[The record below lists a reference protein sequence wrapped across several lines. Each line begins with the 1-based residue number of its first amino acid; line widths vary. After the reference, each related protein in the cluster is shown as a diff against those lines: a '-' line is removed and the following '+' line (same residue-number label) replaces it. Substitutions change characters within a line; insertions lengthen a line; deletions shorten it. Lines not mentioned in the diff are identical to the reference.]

1 MVALVTGGAGFIGSH
16 VVERLISAGMQVK
29 VIDDFSTGRI
39 ANISHLGDRVQVI
52 EADIGKHGSWMEE
65 FSDVEYVYH
74 LAALADIVPSI
85 QKPEE
90 YFNANVV
97 GTFNVL
103 NAIRGS
109 GIRKFVYTAS
119 SSCYGLCDVFPTNEM
134 CSLAPQY
141 PYALTKRLGEELVMH
156 WCSVYGIPSISL
168 RLFNVYGTRSRT
180 SGTYGA
186 MFGVFLAQ
194 KLANKPL
201 TVVGDGNQKR
211 DFIYVTDVV
220 DALVKAAECDLSG
233 EIFNIGSGKPV
244 SVNQIVELLQCE
256 TVHIPKRPGEPFCT
270 HADVSKARSLL
281 RWQPNISIDDGIK
294 LLLANIDYWQEAIV
308 WTPKSIE
315 VETKEWFKYLGE
327 GNDV

>member
-1 MVALVTGGAGFIGSH
+1 
-16 VVERLISAGMQVK
+16 
-29 VIDDFSTGRI
+29 
-39 ANISHLGDRVQVI
+39 
-52 EADIGKHGSWMEE
+52 
-65 FSDVEYVYH
+65 
-74 LAALADIVPSI
+74 
-85 QKPEE
+85 
-90 YFNANVV
+90 
-97 GTFNVL
+97 
-103 NAIRGS
+103 
-109 GIRKFVYTAS
+109 
-119 SSCYGLCDVFPTNEM
+119 
-134 CSLAPQY
+134 
-141 PYALTKRLGEELVMH
+141 
-156 WCSVYGIPSISL
+156 
-168 RLFNVYGTRSRT
+168 
-180 SGTYGA
+180 